1 MHDCFRSWGDKLAMI
16 SSSPW
21 CVCVED
27 DNDSGVCGEDDN
39 DSGVC
44 VGGKMITIVV
54 CVCGRV
60 CTCCSSVLL
69 GSRRVLWDI
78 TEIGR
83 FLRSKNSD
91 CFLVSSAPSN
101 V

>member
-1 MHDCFRSWGDKLAMI
+1 
-16 SSSPW
+16 
-21 CVCVED
+21 
-27 DNDSGVCGEDDN
+27 
-39 DSGVC
+39 
-44 VGGKMITIVV
+44 MITIVV

-69 GSRRVLWDI
+69 GSRRVWWDI

-91 CFLVSSAPSN
+91 RFLVSSVPDN
-101 V
+101 VQLPTVGSQRILDILLSILWSKKCYRKLRQFETNVFGLSLLFPTS